1 MTRILVLED
10 EKESREALLLIIKK
24 LSDKIEVHGAAT
36 LEEAKTLLK
45 KEEEFNLF
53 LLDINLDPNKP
64 EDISGIAFA
73 KLVREQSKYEFT
85 PIVMITS
92 IAGLEMP
99 AYRELHCYQYILK
112 PFTDWEVETLIR
124 KVMAHAKDEAEQV
137 VVKKDGIN
145 YKIDCADIVY
155 IKAIPRGIT
164 ICLKNEMLDI
174 PYLSLKQMIEKLPE
188 KKFKQCH
195 RMFVVNEKYVE
206 YCDLVNRVIK
216 MKGYKEPVE
225 IGVTYKAEMREWLN
239 E

>member
-24 LSDKIEVHGAAT
+24 LSDEIEAHGAST
-36 LEEAKTLLK
+36 LEEAKTLLT
-45 KEEEFNLF
+45 KEGPFHLF
-53 LLDINLDPNKP
+53 LLDINLDADEP
-64 EDISGIAFA
+64 EDTSGITFA
-73 KLVREQSKYEFT
+73 KLVRMQAEYEFT
-85 PIVMITS
+85 PVVMITS

-124 KVMAHAKDEAEQV
+124 KVMAHTKDETSQV

-145 YKIDCADIVY
+145 YKINCDDIVY
-155 IKAIPRGIT
+155 IQAIPRGIT
-164 ICLKNEMLDI
+164 LGLKKETLDI
-174 PYLSLKQMIEKLPE
+174 PYLSLKQMLEKLPD
-188 KKFKQCH
+188 KKFRQCH
-195 RMFVVNEKYVE
+195 RMFAVNEKHVE
-206 YCDLVNRVIK
+206 YCDLVNRIIK